1 MAQPDRAT
9 DALLVPLR
17 SALDGDDWT
26 IADDRPDQV
35 HVHLPDRTLVVDRH
49 DAPGGEP
56 HWSVTL
62 LVGGETVS
70 KFGRF
75 DSTEALCE
83 QVASL
88 QETAV
93 RYTVC
98 CDG

>member
-1 MAQPDRAT
+1 MAQPDRTT
-9 DALLVPLR
+9 DAFLVRVR

-26 IADDRPDQV
+26 VTDDHPDQFRIR
-35 HVHLPDRTLVVDRH
+35 LPDRTLVVDRH
-49 DAPGGEP
+49 DAPDGEP
-56 HWSVTL
+56 RWSVTL
-62 LVGGETVS
+62 LADGETVS

-88 QETAV
+88 QETDV